1 MDSKS
6 GFAGVYPMVYALFA
20 SDGRLC
26 RERMRMQVQA
36 MVRHGVQGIAVLGL
50 ASEVNK
56 LSLAERRQLM
66 EWVIEAAN
74 GAVPVAVTI
83 AEPNVAEQ
91 IVFVQA
97 AKAAGAQWVILQP
110 PPVRDVPESELIR
123 FFGAVA
129 ERSPLPVAIQNAPG
143 YLGVGLST
151 EGLAALHRAHAN
163 VAILKVESSALA
175 IGRLRDA
182 LGDEVD
188 IFNGCGGVEMV
199 DSLRAGAVGI
209 IPGGESFDV
218 LAAIFRDLSKPGSDE
233 KRAEHRYADVL
244 PMLVFLMGSM
254 DSLLVYGKHVLGDRL
269 GIGEIH
275 HRAPFSPPTAFGT
288 RTASR
293 YAAALGPL

>member
-1 MDSKS
+1 
-6 GFAGVYPMVYALFA
+6 MVYALFGA
-20 SDGRLC
+20 DGRLS
-26 RERMRMQVQA
+26 REGTRQQVRA
-36 MVRHGVQGIAVLGL
+36 MLRHGVQGVAVLGL

-66 EWVIEAAN
+66 EWVVEDVN
-74 GAVPVAVTI
+74 GAVPVAVTV

-91 IVFVQA
+91 AAFTQA

-110 PPVRDVPESELIR
+110 PPVRDVQETELIC

-129 ERSPLPVAIQNAPG
+129 ERSPLPVAVQNAPG

-151 EGLAALHRAHAN
+151 AGLAALHRAHAN

-175 IGRLRDA
+175 IGQLRDI
-182 LGDEVD
+182 LGDEID
-188 IFNGCGGVEMV
+188 IFNGCGGIDMI

-209 IPGGESFDV
+209 IPGGECFDV
-218 LAAIFRDLSKPGSDE
+218 LAAIFRDVSTEGGDQE
-233 KRAEHRYADVL
+233 RATHRYASVL

-254 DSLLVYGKHVLGDRL
+254 DTFLVYGKHVLRDRL

-275 HRAPFSPPTAFGT
+275 HRLPFAPPTALGVQI
-288 RTASR
+288 ASR